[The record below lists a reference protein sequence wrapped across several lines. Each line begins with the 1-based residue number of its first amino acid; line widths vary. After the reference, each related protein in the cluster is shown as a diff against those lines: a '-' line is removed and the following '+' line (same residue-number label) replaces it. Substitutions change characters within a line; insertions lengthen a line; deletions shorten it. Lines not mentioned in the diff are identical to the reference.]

1 MSEKTELEAIAD
13 GTIILGKS
21 RPEDV
26 ARIRQLETDLR
37 ALRAAA
43 LDILLLWENENSGE
57 LPAFWKAIA
66 RLRECMIS
74 DTLEPFVSRDDE
86 PEEPAQSA
94 SLVNELPL
102 PTFQKVIQATYGCP
116 SDLRERVRFREEF
129 QEELVWEGEVLVF
142 DLIGHPTALTCYAW
156 SMDSRVTA
164 VLHEG
169 PVDSPQAAVRAAI
182 VEE

>member
-74 DTLEPFVSRDDE
+74 DQLEPFVSGDDE

-94 SLVNELPL
+94 
-102 PTFQKVIQATYGCP
+102 
-116 SDLRERVRFREEF
+116 
-129 QEELVWEGEVLVF
+129 
-142 DLIGHPTALTCYAW
+142 
-156 SMDSRVTA
+156 
-164 VLHEG
+164 
-169 PVDSPQAAVRAAI
+169 
-182 VEE
+182 